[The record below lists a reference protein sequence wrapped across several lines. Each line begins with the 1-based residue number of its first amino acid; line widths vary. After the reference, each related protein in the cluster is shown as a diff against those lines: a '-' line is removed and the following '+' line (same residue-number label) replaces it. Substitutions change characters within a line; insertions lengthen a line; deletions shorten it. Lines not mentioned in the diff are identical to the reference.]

1 MRACLILL
9 LLSWR
14 AQAFL
19 HRSPIQR
26 CCVRTLS
33 SSEPSK
39 EEETFSTKSKADE
52 LRRYYGGLINDPIA
66 DLQTNEEMAKR
77 DNLTP
82 NLRLAAIFVAILST
96 LLYYFVQANVD
107 TPPFESLA

>member
-1 MRACLILL
+1 MRAWIFLS

-14 AQAFL
+14 AQALVFSPARRWCSA
-19 HRSPIQR
+19 RS
-26 CCVRTLS
+26 LS

-52 LRRYYGGLINDPIA
+52 LRRYYGGLINDPIT
-66 DLQTNEEMAKR
+66 DLQTNEEMANR

-82 NLRLAAIFVAILST
+82 NLRLAAIFVGILST
-96 LLYYFVQANVD
+96 LYYYFLQANVD
-107 TPPFESLA
+107 TPPFESLN